1 MAVTVIFKRYSKF
14 KVVRG
19 MRRKV
24 TFHFANLL
32 LQTKKGEEEEEEE
45 ECFTQKNLFCFVEQ
59 QKSVKVEA

>member
-1 MAVTVIFKRYSKF
+1 MIVKVIFKRYSKF
-14 KVVRG
+14 KVLHG

-32 LQTKKGEEEEEEE
+32 LQTKKGEEEEEE